1 MPPKAYD
8 RVKNANQQS
17 DLFVKTPYWTPEIET
32 RFQSW
37 MGASG
42 RAVPWTLVDEYLVSG
57 ISVSLKM
64 LDASVCCTLAHQAR
78 REGSLPC
85 LITGWSDN
93 AGDAILV
100 ATFKLDVLLEGDWDG
115 LDPTAKV
122 PRR

>member
-17 DLFVKTPYWTPEIET
+17 DLFVKTPYWTPEIEE

-37 MGASG
+37 HPKIDAEGLL
-42 RAVPWTLVDEYLVSG
+42 RLIDEYLLSG

-78 REGSLPC
+78 REGSLTC
-85 LITGWSDN
+85 LLTGWSDN
-93 AGDAILV
+93 AGDALLV
-100 ATFKLDVLLEGDWDG
+100 AHFKLMVLLDGSWDG
-115 LDPTAKV
+115 LDPAVKV